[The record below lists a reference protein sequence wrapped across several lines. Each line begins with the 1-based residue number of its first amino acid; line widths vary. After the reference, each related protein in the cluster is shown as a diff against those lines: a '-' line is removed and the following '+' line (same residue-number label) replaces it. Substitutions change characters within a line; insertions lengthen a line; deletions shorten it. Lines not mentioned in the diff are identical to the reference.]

1 MLGIVNIL
9 LGIGLLVAGRKLF
22 WLFIAAMG
30 FVAGAQLVIRAWN
43 GPEWMALVV
52 GIVVGLLF
60 AGLAT
65 ILKSLVI
72 GIAGFLA
79 GGSILYGLAGIFGL
93 DSGAYAWIIYIVGG
107 VIGII
112 LVSQLFD
119 WAIIILSSLG
129 GATLLTQ
136 ATSLKAAPAVLTFIV
151 LVIVGIIIQI
161 MELRRNKD
169 KPHER

>member
-22 WLFIAAMG
+22 WLFVAAAG
-30 FVAGAQLVIRAWN
+30 FVAGAQLTIRAWN

-52 GIVVGLLF
+52 GIVVGLIF
-60 AGLAT
+60 AGLAMFV
-65 ILKSLVI
+65 KSLAI

-79 GGSILYGLAGIFGL
+79 GGSILLGLAGLFGL
-93 DSGAYAWIIYIVGG
+93 GSGASGWIIYIIGG

-112 LVSQLFD
+112 LLSQLFD

-129 GATLLTQ
+129 GATLITQ
-136 ATSLKAAPAVLTFIV
+136 AFSMKAALGGLAFLVLIV
-151 LVIVGIIIQI
+151 IGVIIQVSTWQK
-161 MELRRNKD
+161 EKHND
-169 KPHER
+169 